1 MLSAADSKFVHAF
14 FRDVDHAS
22 AAVRLLIEAHFPS
35 DDISVDVP
43 DVPREDGNVLV
54 GVSTTEDRLVQACNT
69 LSQAGAEETR
79 VVAAHRADACMQ
91 THRYKRA
98 TSHAQATRGTAQPKA
113 PRARAQRGAAQSSA
127 RSQEET
133 ESRPPRP
140 AARRY
145 VH

>member
-22 AAVRLLIEAHFPS
+22 VAVRLLIEAHFPS

-43 DVPREDGNVLV
+43 DMPREDGSVLV

-79 VVAAHRADACMQ
+79 VVAGHKADACMH
-91 THRYKRA
+91 THRYKRPLHGPHGATPRQQPTRAHAQSA
-98 TSHAQATRGTAQPKA
+98 TSQAPT
-113 PRARAQRGAAQSSA
+113 SA
-127 RSQEET
+127 